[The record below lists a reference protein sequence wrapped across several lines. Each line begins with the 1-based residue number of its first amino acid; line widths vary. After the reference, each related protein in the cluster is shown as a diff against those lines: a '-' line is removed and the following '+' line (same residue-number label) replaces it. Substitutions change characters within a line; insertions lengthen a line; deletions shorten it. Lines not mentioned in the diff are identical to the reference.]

1 MKGAYQ
7 KSLTTKAKNAGDYR
21 GIQQQRYWFV
31 QDKAVV
37 LPVAAAAHA
46 NPLGELGSEFLLL
59 FQSTPIFL

>member
-1 MKGAYQ
+1 MQAIQ
-7 KSLTTKAKNAGDYR
+7 RDTTTEILVCPR
-21 GIQQQRYWFV
+21 PE
-31 QDKAVV
+31 AVV